1 MFVNPQTQISGKS
14 DRINFRTSS
23 ERKQLIL
30 EAAALRG
37 QSASEFAESALFEK
51 ALEVVRDTQ
60 VLMLTN
66 QDSLLLERLL
76 QRDPER
82 PNPALE
88 AATREFGPALE
99 IEG

>member
-1 MFVNPQTQISGKS
+1 MNPQTQESNKS

-37 QSASEFAESALFEK
+37 QSASEFAEAALFEK

-60 VLMLTN
+60 VLVLTA
-66 QDSLLLERLL
+66 QDSLFLERLS
-76 QRDPER
+76 QRDPQR

-88 AATREFGPALE
+88 AAIGEFGAALE
-99 IEG
+99 IKG

>member
-1 MFVNPQTQISGKS
+1 MFMNPQTQISGKS

-60 VLMLTN
+60 VLMLTT
-66 QDSLLLERLL
+66 QDSLLLTHLS

-88 AATREFGPALE
+88 AASQEFGPALE